1 MGSNSGFLLKSRLL
15 CENIRWVAHLSWNE
29 FRQNCLSLISQVVH
43 PNGTSSTDWS
53 DFATTDPI
61 LSHEFNLTDFNIEI
75 TQSEDDRKRGNIF
88 ASWNHTHGCVKRYA
102 IEVFENQDQIK
113 GQVAVEHAPA
123 VTNKVSVIHS
133 RESYSEIQKFRVPKS
148 KSSRLFQ

>member
-88 ASWNHTHGCVKRYA
+88 ASWTHTHGCVKRYA
-102 IEVFENQDQIK
+102 IEVLENQDQIK

-123 VTNKVSVIHS
+123 VTNKVSVIHN
-133 RESYSEIQKFRVPKS
+133 RESYSGIYE
-148 KSSRLFQ
+148 FQG